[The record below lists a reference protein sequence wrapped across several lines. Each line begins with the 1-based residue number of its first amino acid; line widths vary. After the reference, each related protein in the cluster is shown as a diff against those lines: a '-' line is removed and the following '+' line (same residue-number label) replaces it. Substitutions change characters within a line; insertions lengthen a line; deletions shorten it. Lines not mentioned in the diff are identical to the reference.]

1 MSNAA
6 LSHILST
13 GFFESQHSRHGRHG
27 LSVLGSLP
35 DGTVASSNSARCHR
49 ARTGDKSGRHL
60 LSGRL
65 PRTDVGMNTE
75 PFIHASVMLEEIC
88 SVFDSVSDGVFL
100 DATIGGAGHS
110 HALLSRHHN
119 ISLLG
124 LDQDDT
130 ALDAASRNLSEF
142 AARVTLRRARFHRIA
157 EVCASLGVTELTGA
171 LFDLGVSSPQ
181 FDVAERGFSYRLDG
195 PLDMRM
201 DRTQDLTADVVVNT
215 YDKDQLAR
223 LISSN
228 SDERFADRIARA
240 IVAARPIRST
250 LQLAEVVTTA
260 IPAATRR
267 RGGHPAKRTFQAIR
281 IEVNQELDILET
293 SLRDV
298 ISLLVPGA
306 RLAVLTFHS
315 GEDRIVKDVMRQAET
330 GGCTCPVGL
339 PCGCGAMSLVQRVR
353 APRTASASEIAG
365 NARSS
370 SARLRVVEKKA
381 QV

>member
-1 MSNAA
+1 MSNAT
-6 LSHILST
+6 LSHFLTT
-13 GFFESQHSRHGRHG
+13 GVCVSEISRQGRPG

-49 ARTGDKSGRHL
+49 ARIGEKSERHL

-65 PRTDVGMNTE
+65 PRTDVSMSDQS
-75 PFIHASVMLEEIC
+75 FIHASVMLDEIC
-88 SVFDSVSDGVFL
+88 DVFSGLADGVFL
-100 DATIGGAGHS
+100 DATLGGAGHS
-110 HALLSRHHN
+110 RALLERHPN

-124 LDQDDT
+124 IDQDDAALAAAT
-130 ALDAASRNLSEF
+130 ANLSKF
-142 AARVTLRRARFHRIA
+142 SARITLRRARFHRIS
-157 EVCASLGVTELTGA
+157 EVCASVGITQLAGA

-201 DRTQDLTADVVVNT
+201 DRTQDVTADIVVNT
-215 YDKDQLAR
+215 YEKDQLAR
-223 LISSN
+223 IIADN
-228 SDERFADRIARA
+228 ADERFAERIARA

-250 LQLAEVVTTA
+250 LHLAEVVTTA

-281 IEVNQELDILET
+281 IEVNQELHILE
-293 SLRDV
+293 SALHEV
-298 ISLLVPGA
+298 IALLAPGA

-315 GEDRIVKDVMRQAET
+315 GEDRIVKEVMRQAET
-330 GGCTCPVGL
+330 GGCTCPSGL
-339 PCGCGAMSLVQRVR
+339 PCGCGAVSHVVRVR
-353 APRTASASEIAG
+353 APRTASSDEIAM
-365 NARSS
+365 NRRSA

>member
-1 MSNAA
+1 MSNAT
-6 LSHILST
+6 LSQFLTSGVCVSEI
-13 GFFESQHSRHGRHG
+13 SRHGCLG
-27 LSVLGSLP
+27 LSVLGSPP

-49 ARTGDKSGRHL
+49 ARIGEKSERHL
-60 LSGRL
+60 LSGGL
-65 PRTDVGMNTE
+65 PRTDVGMNAQS
-75 PFIHASVMLEEIC
+75 FIHASVMLDEIC
-88 SVFDSVSDGVFL
+88 DVFSSLSDGVFL
-100 DATIGGAGHS
+100 DATLGGAGHS
-110 HALLSRHHN
+110 RALLERHPN

-124 LDQDDT
+124 IDQDDT
-130 ALDAASRNLSEF
+130 ALAAASENLAEF
-142 AARVTLRRARFHRIA
+142 SARITLRRARFNRIS
-157 EVCASLGVTELTGA
+157 EVCASVGITQLAGA

-181 FDVAERGFSYRLDG
+181 FDVAERGFSYRLEG

-201 DRTQDLTADVVVNT
+201 DRTQELTADVVVNT
-215 YDKDQLAR
+215 YEKDRLAC
-223 LISSN
+223 IIAEN

-240 IVAARPIRST
+240 IVASRPIRST
-250 LQLAEVVTTA
+250 LHLAEVVTTA

-281 IEVNQELDILET
+281 IEVNQELAILES

-298 ISLLVPGA
+298 IALLAPGA

-315 GEDRIVKDVMRQAET
+315 GEDRIVKEVMRHAET
-330 GGCTCPVGL
+330 GGCTCPSSL
-339 PCGCGAMSLVQRVR
+339 PCGCGAVSLVSRVR
-353 APRTASASEIAG
+353 TPRTASENEIAM

>member
-1 MSNAA
+1 MSNAT
-6 LSHILST
+6 LSPVLSSDDCSS
-13 GFFESQHSRHGRHG
+13 EISRHGRLG

-49 ARTGDKSGRHL
+49 ARIGEKSERHL
-60 LSGRL
+60 LSGGL
-65 PRTDVGMNTE
+65 PRTDVGMNAQS
-75 PFIHASVMLEEIC
+75 FIHASVMLDEIC
-88 SVFDSVSDGVFL
+88 DVFSELSDGVFL
-100 DATIGGAGHS
+100 DATLGGAGHS
-110 HALLSRHHN
+110 RALLERHPN

-124 LDQDDT
+124 IDQDET
-130 ALDAASRNLSEF
+130 ALAAASKNLAEF
-142 AARVTLRRARFHRIA
+142 SARITLRRARFNRVL
-157 EVCASLGVTELTGA
+157 EVCTSEGVTQLAGA

-201 DRTQDLTADVVVNT
+201 DRGQDLTADVIVNT

-223 LISSN
+223 IIAEN
-228 SDERFADRIARA
+228 SDERFAERIARA

-250 LQLAEVVTTA
+250 LELAEVVTTA

-281 IEVNQELDILET
+281 IEVNQELVILES

-298 ISLLVPGA
+298 ISLLSPGA

-315 GEDRIVKDVMRQAET
+315 GEDRIVKEVMRQAET
-330 GGCTCPVGL
+330 GGCVCPSGL
-339 PCGCGAMSLVQRVR
+339 PCGCGAVSLVSRVR
-353 APRTASASEIAG
+353 APRTASAKEIAM

-370 SARLRVVEKKA
+370 SARLRVVEKKS

>member
-1 MSNAA
+1 
-6 LSHILST
+6 
-13 GFFESQHSRHGRHG
+13 
-27 LSVLGSLP
+27 
-35 DGTVASSNSARCHR
+35 
-49 ARTGDKSGRHL
+49 
-60 LSGRL
+60 
-65 PRTDVGMNTE
+65 
-75 PFIHASVMLEEIC
+75 
-88 SVFDSVSDGVFL
+88 
-100 DATIGGAGHS
+100 
-110 HALLSRHHN
+110 
-119 ISLLG
+119 
-124 LDQDDT
+124 
-130 ALDAASRNLSEF
+130 
-142 AARVTLRRARFHRIA
+142 
-157 EVCASLGVTELTGA
+157 VTELTGA